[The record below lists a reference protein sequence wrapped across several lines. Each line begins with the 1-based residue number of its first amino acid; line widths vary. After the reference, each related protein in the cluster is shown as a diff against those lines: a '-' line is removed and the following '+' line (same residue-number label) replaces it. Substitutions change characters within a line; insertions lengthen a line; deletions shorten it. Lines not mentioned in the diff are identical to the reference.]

1 MFGIFS
7 QRRQA
12 SNTDPAGGF
21 RGGRLLLLGIAAVA
35 LALALESFLRWQD
48 YHPTSYLGVR
58 PGLMP
63 PPPFTFSVLRAAL
76 LWAVTSGILAV
87 ITLGLAFTAEAQ
99 RLPGQRRAG
108 AVVFACLA
116 LCCLFTLRAPLAAI
130 WDAAFG

>member
-12 SNTDPAGGF
+12 SNTDPPGSF
-21 RGGRLLLLGIAAVA
+21 RGGRLLLLGIAAIA

-48 YHPTSYLGVR
+48 YHPASYVGVR
-58 PGLMP
+58 PRLMP
-63 PPPFTFSVLRAAL
+63 PPPFAFSVLRATL
-76 LWAVTSGILAV
+76 LWAAASAVLAI
-87 ITLGLAFTAEAQ
+87 ITLGLAFTAEAK